1 MKNND
6 KQSTIRTIIWFNL
19 LIGMYY
25 LYLFGTTDSIFHLVI
40 GSLNVGVWVF
50 FKDSITELVSNK
62 KNQSE

>member
-50 FKDSITELVSNK
+50 FKDSIKELVSNK
-62 KNQSE
+62 KS